1 MVRPAR
7 YAVSAEVKVAARCI
21 VFDGCGAM
29 NGSTPAQESAINAP
43 RWWEIVSDAARCR
56 TPRSVCAQNGVRSP
70 WLVSTS
76 VACSMAL
83 IASSMA

>member
-1 MVRPAR
+1 MVQPTR
-7 YAVSAEVKVAARCI
+7 YAVSAEVKVAARRI
-21 VFDGCGAM
+21 VFDGCEAM
-29 NGSTPAQESAINAP
+29 NGSTPAQESAINAA
-43 RWWEIVSDAARCR
+43 RRWEIVSDAARCR
-56 TPRSVCAQNGVRSP
+56 IRPSACPQKGVRSP